1 MKKIISLLGVFSLLA
16 AFSFSQ
22 VLQSN
27 GVKNTLSTSFGQP
40 YGQVGDSDRFG
51 VRYYGF
57 VETLQARIDI
67 SKFTVEGMLNWGA
80 LTDWDTS
87 SGAFNSLYFANTT
100 ITPFWYT
107 NHFDQGGW
115 WTNGNAESYY
125 VNFLFHPIKGLDL
138 GMGTRLNWKIGPAP
152 ASLANFWE
160 PLAHIVQGG
169 LKDAAPGGADVAGY
183 TYYANNYTALYSNN
197 TKAALGIRYRYE
209 DLLEVGI
216 AIPSGVTTNAPLFNA
231 AFKIHPVDFFT
242 ASIAYEGI
250 LQSNGNFYTGLSLYL
265 KPMTLD
271 AYLAIDFRNR
281 GDYDLSDQRWGT
293 GAAITFVIPKTSI
306 TLRPEGGISV
316 YSEANYT
323 MAWYAGARLDL
334 PFADSFV
341 FGAWSSF
348 AVGASD
354 VRWHDKNS
362 SNYHPDYSGGVVF
375 DVRPDLTWIING
387 NNSLAL
393 FFDLQCRKS
402 YNSNFYDVWASGLY
416 WTFQH

>member
-1 MKKIISLLGVFSLLA
+1 MKKILAFVFGLCLLGSL
-16 AFSFSQ
+16 SFAQ
-22 VLQSN
+22 VLKSN
-27 GVKNTLSTSFGQP
+27 GVKNTLSTTLGQP
-40 YGQVGDSDRFG
+40 YGEVGDSDRFG
-51 VRYYGF
+51 LRYYGF

-80 LTDWDTS
+80 LTNWDTR
-87 SGAFNSLYFANTT
+87 GAFDSLYFANTS

-115 WTNGNAESYY
+115 WTNGDAESYY

-138 GMGTRLNWKIGPAP
+138 GMGTRLEWKIGPAP
-152 ASLANFWE
+152 SSFGNYWE

-183 TYYANNYTALYSNN
+183 TYYANTYTALYRNN
-197 TKAALGIRYRYE
+197 TKAALGMRYRYE
-209 DLLEVGI
+209 DFLEVGI
-216 AIPSGVTTNAPLFNA
+216 SIPSGVTTNAPLFNA
-231 AFKIHPVDFFT
+231 AFMIHPVDFFT

-250 LQSNGNFYTGLSLYL
+250 LQSNGNFYTGLSLFF

-271 AYLAIDFRNR
+271 AYLAIDFREK

-293 GAAITFVIPKTSI
+293 GAAVTFIIPKTSI

-341 FGAWSSF
+341 FGVWSSF

-354 VRWHDKNS
+354 VRWHDKS
-362 SNYHPDYSGGVVF
+362 SWNYHPDYSGGFVF
-375 DVRPDLTWIING
+375 DVRPDLTWKING
-387 NNSLAL
+387 YNSLTV
-393 FFDLQCRKS
+393 FFDFQSRKAYTS
-402 YNSNFYDVWASGLY
+402 YLYDVWATGLY
-416 WTFQH
+416 WTFQR